1 MDRKRERERTWIKNR
16 RLGNAWQ
23 GMHSPG
29 QCMGAGEHLVGLTKH
44 EVLPF
49 FLGAGKMKSQANGG
63 RADSHD
69 EIES

>member
-1 MDRKRERERTWIKNR
+1 MDRKRERERTLIKNR
-16 RLGNAWQ
+16 RLGNAWR

-29 QCMGAGEHLVGLTKH
+29 QYMGEHLVAPTEH
-44 EVLPF
+44 EVAF